1 MKNKI
6 NLFNNRVA
14 LIEPSGGFSGMQYY
28 NMGMFEGLKTNGVS
42 PFLFTSSSEKFLN
55 SNIENIYNYFDKVWK
70 SPYFITKFYFYIIG
84 LIKSI
89 IKAKKEKCHI
99 VHLHQFH
106 LDSNLILTIIFCKI
120 FFNRLVLTV
129 HDVDSFQKKK
139 KGINIIFA
147 FILKLLVNKF
157 IVHNKFSSTKFSSKL
172 KINPIIIKH
181 GSYINFYN
189 SKPYDPSNKKFNLL
203 FFGLIKE
210 SKGLDVLLESLVVL
224 KKNDIAFNL
233 IIAGRPWQND
243 FSKYQNIIDNNNL
256 NENISTHLHFISEND
271 LITYFENCDL
281 VILPYR
287 EIFQSGVVLKA
298 MSLKRA
304 VLCSNLPAFEELI
317 NDSYNG
323 YIFESENPLSLAEK
337 LIKINNQSEKIV
349 DVVEVAYNILK
360 RDFSWN
366 DIGFNLKKLYI
377 NL

>member
-89 IKAKKEKCHI
+89 IIAKKEKCHI

-147 FILKLLVNKF
+147 FVVNFSLFVLFTGVVGGVAAAGVIGYVAYTKVFAKGASIL
-157 IVHNKFSSTKFSSKL
+157 
-172 KINPIIIKH
+172 
-181 GSYINFYN
+181 
-189 SKPYDPSNKKFNLL
+189 SNK
-203 FFGLIKE
+203 
-210 SKGLDVLLESLVVL
+210 
-224 KKNDIAFNL
+224 A
-233 IIAGRPWQND
+233 
-243 FSKYQNIIDNNNL
+243 
-256 NENISTHLHFISEND
+256 
-271 LITYFENCDL
+271 
-281 VILPYR
+281 
-287 EIFQSGVVLKA
+287 
-298 MSLKRA
+298 
-304 VLCSNLPAFEELI
+304 
-317 NDSYNG
+317 
-323 YIFESENPLSLAEK
+323 
-337 LIKINNQSEKIV
+337 
-349 DVVEVAYNILK
+349 
-360 RDFSWN
+360 
-366 DIGFNLKKLYI
+366 
-377 NL
+377 

>member
-1 MKNKI
+1 
-6 NLFNNRVA
+6 
-14 LIEPSGGFSGMQYY
+14 
-28 NMGMFEGLKTNGVS
+28 
-42 PFLFTSSSEKFLN
+42 
-55 SNIENIYNYFDKVWK
+55 
-70 SPYFITKFYFYIIG
+70 
-84 LIKSI
+84 
-89 IKAKKEKCHI
+89 
-99 VHLHQFH
+99 
-106 LDSNLILTIIFCKI
+106 
-120 FFNRLVLTV
+120 
-129 HDVDSFQKKK
+129 
-139 KGINIIFA
+139 
-147 FILKLLVNKF
+147 
-157 IVHNKFSSTKFSSKL
+157 
-172 KINPIIIKH
+172 
-181 GSYINFYN
+181 
-189 SKPYDPSNKKFNLL
+189 
-203 FFGLIKE
+203 LIKE

-323 YIFESENPLSLAEK
+323 YIFESENRLSLAEK